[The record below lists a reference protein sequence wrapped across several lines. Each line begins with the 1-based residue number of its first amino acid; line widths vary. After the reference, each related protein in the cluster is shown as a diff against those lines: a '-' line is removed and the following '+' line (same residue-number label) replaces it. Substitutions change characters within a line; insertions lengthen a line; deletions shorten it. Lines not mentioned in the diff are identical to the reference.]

1 MLDMDRLIV
10 HIRSYASNVFN
21 TFLSML
27 THSILDQPNR
37 SLCYFTLSNVS
48 QFYQPSRE
56 YPASTAKFFAHAENR
71 LCGICVLFPL
81 RMRCQLPSYNIVG
94 SHFNHRLTVVNRI
107 KRVAHIKNW
116 FKPVVSSKLLD
127 EAKHEYRRVYFPR
140 GRGKLSLLA
149 GYQGRASGWDI
160 VNHPLHQFILNRYS
174 SSCNLRQ
181 RRAFVLPKTN

>member
-1 MLDMDRLIV
+1 M
-10 HIRSYASNVFN
+10 
-21 TFLSML
+21 
-27 THSILDQPNR
+27 
-37 SLCYFTLSNVS
+37 
-48 QFYQPSRE
+48 
-56 YPASTAKFFAHAENR
+56 
-71 LCGICVLFPL
+71 
-81 RMRCQLPSYNIVG
+81 
-94 SHFNHRLTVVNRI
+94 VNRI

-181 RRAFVLPKTN
+181 RRAFVLPKTNWIELNWIELDWFELNWIGFIWIGFIWIGSDWFQSDWFQFQSNVLVLYVCNNWTALA